1 MLSKNTKDFDLNLM
15 IGLELKGDKYL
26 EYKDIIYKIIKI
38 FADNQI
44 SFKDSKLI
52 LKYIEKEWDEQ
63 KINL

>member
-1 MLSKNTKDFDLNLM
+1 MLNKNTKDFDLNLM

-52 LKYIEKEWDEQ
+52 LKYIEKELDEQ